1 MYTGNHTNVTEKLH
15 EIQNKGR
22 IKGGLLDHI
31 AVPLTIFFM
40 VTDLM
45 TVHLYTESLFD
56 ELSAMAMLVAIAIA
70 AMLDVGPLLA
80 GKLKGQL
87 DDLLPRDQQAT
98 KWRIRMLLA
107 AAVGAFGIFAG
118 FCIVSTLM
126 NVEAMA
132 KAEDTTLYMVGQ
144 FIRMLLPIATSVGS
158 YAVGYFSDHRSQLD
172 ELKAQRLD
180 LLDMNADLDSAI
192 HHAQYAMEHYD
203 PDQQD
208 YLFAQAKLKSLC
220 IAAKQ
225 ARLSARMKLAQ
236 ELGSVDAADQLLR
249 CTLRRSLQLWHP
261 DKNRNFSEKAACIP
275 TGAQAVPFLRCKTNN
290 PHERKEEHM
299 KLNVLSRMAAV
310 LAAGTLVVGLLAGCS
325 MVPSKGGTVDN
336 AVDTDTV
343 LILTQGDGMPTL
355 TNAEDFLDCVN
366 VTHGGSAG
374 LVVADGSPFVVGPQ
388 RFDQVKNN
396 DIQQARADKAARL
409 ELVEAVQGAAAKTPE
424 TDLVT
429 AVSFAGRMLSA
440 GTASNKVLIIQH
452 SGVNTGASLPMQE
465 LDLLNTEP
473 AQLLDQLDAAA
484 MVPRLN
490 GVSVEFYG
498 LGDVAGSQ
506 RTLSAQQVQWLQSF
520 WQAFF
525 DRTGAAVTFHADIVS
540 GEALTENGHKV
551 TPLAPAGA
559 PTFIKV
565 SAEQVDFQPDS
576 TTFLD
581 EAAARKAL
589 NGLAEQL
596 KGTSAHYIVAGST
609 ARVDNASREGAQA
622 LSLARARAVRD
633 VLVVVAG
640 VPADQI
646 TCLGLGNEPTSVRS
660 ANEAENRCVY
670 VVSSDSVQATEF
682 RSVGQAES

>member
-1 MYTGNHTNVTEKLH
+1 
-15 EIQNKGR
+15 
-22 IKGGLLDHI
+22 
-31 AVPLTIFFM
+31 
-40 VTDLM
+40 
-45 TVHLYTESLFD
+45 
-56 ELSAMAMLVAIAIA
+56 
-70 AMLDVGPLLA
+70 
-80 GKLKGQL
+80 
-87 DDLLPRDQQAT
+87 
-98 KWRIRMLLA
+98 
-107 AAVGAFGIFAG
+107 
-118 FCIVSTLM
+118 
-126 NVEAMA
+126 
-132 KAEDTTLYMVGQ
+132 
-144 FIRMLLPIATSVGS
+144 
-158 YAVGYFSDHRSQLD
+158 
-172 ELKAQRLD
+172 
-180 LLDMNADLDSAI
+180 
-192 HHAQYAMEHYD
+192 
-203 PDQQD
+203 
-208 YLFAQAKLKSLC
+208 
-220 IAAKQ
+220 
-225 ARLSARMKLAQ
+225 
-236 ELGSVDAADQLLR
+236 
-249 CTLRRSLQLWHP
+249 
-261 DKNRNFSEKAACIP
+261 
-275 TGAQAVPFLRCKTNN
+275 
-290 PHERKEEHM
+290 M

-325 MVPSKGGTVDN
+325 TISSKDGAADS
-336 AVDTDTV
+336 AVATDTA
-343 LILTQGDGMPTL
+343 LIITLGDGMPAL
-355 TNAEDFLDCVN
+355 TNVEDFLNN
-366 VTHGGSAG
+366 VIVTPGGSAG

-424 TDLVT
+424 TDLIS
-429 AVSFAGRMLSA
+429 AVSLAGRMLSA

-465 LDLLNTEP
+465 LDLLNTDP

-484 MVPRLN
+484 MVPQLN
-490 GVSVEFYG
+490 GVPVEFYG

-576 TTFLD
+576 TAFLD
-581 EAAARKAL
+581 EDVARSAL
-589 NGLAEQL
+589 NELAAQL
-596 KGTSAHYIVAGST
+596 KADSTSYVVAGST
-609 ARVDNASREGAQA
+609 AEVDNASREGAQA

-633 VLVVVAG
+633 VLVVAG